1 MNISWGKMI
10 ADLSEV
16 PAASAAGFR
25 HVQMPVDVIMN
36 LSDDNFIRQQ
46 EILLRHNITPEV
58 CSSPLPDDVQVTEMG
73 FNIYVWTEYLKKALR
88 RLTKLGCKKLAWSN
102 GRTRVLPLEGDIVG
116 AKEQVLQFL
125 YLLCDVAD
133 EHEITVLVEPLS
145 PMRTNFLNTLD
156 EMRDFLDR
164 VGKPNLFS
172 MISMRDLSEIGL
184 NIEVFSSYSE
194 LIKHIQLENPSEQ
207 KGKRISPKPDDG
219 INYYPF
225 LNRLKQIGYD
235 GMICLPQDADM
246 RSLEYCRKILNGKD

>member
-10 ADLSEV
+10 VDFSQV

-25 HVQMPVDVIMN
+25 YLQIPVDIIMN
-36 LSDDNFIRQQ
+36 LTEDDFSRQQ
-46 EILLRHNITPEV
+46 EILHQHNIVPEV

-73 FNIYVWTEYLKKALR
+73 FNIYVWTEYLKKALK

-102 GRTRVLPLEGDIVG
+102 GRTRILPLEGDVGG

-133 EHEITVLVEPLS
+133 EHGITVLVEPLS

-156 EMRDFLDR
+156 EMQEFLNR
-164 VGKPNLFS
+164 VGKSNLFS

-184 NIEVFSSYSE
+184 TIEGLSSYSD
-194 LIKHIQLENPSEQ
+194 LIKHIQLENPFEQ
-207 KGKRISPKPDDG
+207 KGRRVSPMPDDG
-219 INYYPF
+219 VDYHPF
-225 LNRLKQIGYD
+225 LDQLKQINYD
-235 GMICLPQDADM
+235 GMICLPQDADIKA
-246 RSLEYCRKILNGKD
+246 LQYCRKVWAGEE